1 MNINKLFKSNYLRA
15 ADIESD
21 NLTVTIEE
29 VREEIIG
36 QDKDS
41 KPVVYFKGLFPGL
54 VLNKTNANTI
64 TEVLGTPET
73 DEWIGR
79 QITLYPAE
87 VEYQGKMVE
96 SIRVRLR
103 APRTATQAATATA
116 TTPKAQT
123 NNDDDLPF

>member
-41 KPVVYFKGLFPGL
+41 KPVVYFKGILPGL

-87 VEYQGKMVE
+87 VEYQ
-96 SIRVRLR
+96 R
-103 APRTATQAATATA
+103 
-116 TTPKAQT
+116 QT
-123 NNDDDLPF
+123 WACCSGAYNV

>member
-1 MNINKLFKSNYLRA
+1 MNINKSFKSNYLRA